1 VDAVSFPDVAVTV
14 GIDIGTTSVKAVAAD
29 DDGTV
34 VARTRVPHRI
44 AVPAPDRLEHDANRA
59 WRWGPRRA
67 LAGLHRRDAAAV
79 SVVAMVPSL
88 TAVNKN
94 GIPQTPG
101 LLYGDQRGAGA
112 PSEIEGFAAWIRKT
126 CPDAAGLWPAQ
137 AVANNALGG
146 EAVVDMSAA
155 GACWG
160 LFGGAFDADSI
171 PRMAGMGEAI
181 GSVRGSSAVLD
192 AGGVDA
198 VGEQLVAGA
207 HNQGDVHVLLG
218 TTLIVWA
225 VLPEHREVAGL
236 QTIPHLGVPG
246 LNLIGGP
253 SNAGGLF
260 LNWASSLFGKGRAIF
275 NPEHVPV
282 WVPYPRGERSPLDDP
297 NRRAELHGLDL
308 TTGPAGVRRA
318 AYEASGF
325 VIRRMLDLAD
335 LRANARRIVATG
347 GGVQD
352 SEWVQAV
359 ADATGLPVDVTAVP
373 EGAALGAAWLAR
385 MAAGLETSMA
395 EAARWSKTARTVEPD
410 PIWVDAAASRYE
422 TFCALAR

>member
-1 VDAVSFPDVAVTV
+1 MPVTV

-34 VARTRVPHRI
+34 IARTRIPHRLG
-44 AVPAPDRLEHDANRA
+44 VPAPDRLEHDANRA

-67 LAGLHRRDAAAV
+67 LAGLHRRDVKAV

-101 LLYGDQRGAGA
+101 LLYGDRRGSDA
-112 PSEIEGFAAWIRKT
+112 PSEVEGFAQWALSE

-137 AVANNALGG
+137 AVANHTLGG

-160 LFGGAFDADSI
+160 LFSGAIDSERI
-171 PRMAGMGEAI
+171 PRMVGMGEAI
-181 GSVRGSSAVLD
+181 GVVQGSDTILD

-198 VGEQLVAGA
+198 VGEQLTAGA
-207 HNQGDVHVLLG
+207 HNPGDVHVLLG

-225 VLPEHREVAGL
+225 VIPEHREVPGL
-236 QTIPHLGVPG
+236 NTIPHLGVPG
-246 LNLIGGP
+246 LTLIGGP

-260 LNWASSLFGKGRAIF
+260 LNWVSSLLGRGRAIF
-275 NPEHVPV
+275 NPDHVPV

-297 NRRAELHGLDL
+297 ARRAELHGLDL
-308 TTGPAGVRRA
+308 THGPASARRA

-325 VIRRMLDLAD
+325 VVRRLLELGGALDG
-335 LRANARRIVATG
+335 ARRVVATG
-347 GGVQD
+347 GGVRD
-352 SEWVQAV
+352 PEWVQAV
-359 ADATGLPVDVTAVP
+359 ADATQLPVDVAAVP

-385 MAAGLETSMA
+385 MAAGLETEMGGAS
-395 EAARWSKTARTVEPD
+395 RWASTSQQVEPD
-410 PIWVDAAASRYE
+410 ALWADAMVGRYE
-422 TFCALAR
+422 RFRALAR